1 VTGLYPGYRKGGIGY
16 DHIEVVIDDHS
27 RLGVVVD
34 VPDES
39 ASSAARALEIA
50 ATEFAKHGIA
60 IERVLTDNG
69 WAYTHGPRYAG
80 VIADLG
86 ARHKRTRP
94 YRPQTNGKAER
105 FIQTLLNEWAYG
117 RSYQSNRERLDALP
131 GFVDFYNSGRPHT
144 ALDGRSPIDVVNNV
158 RGDPS

>member
-1 VTGLYPGYRKGGIGY
+1 VRHDDLIVANLPRYGVKYPVTSKIQDHKKLGRIPDGGGHRVLGRELGPDRHKSGLGY
-16 DHIEVVIDDHS
+16 DHMEVVIDDHS
-27 RLGVVVD
+27 RLGVVVA

-39 ASSAARALEIA
+39 ASSAAQALEIA
-50 ATEFAKHGIA
+50 AAEFASHGIA

-80 VIADLG
+80 VIAELG

-105 FIQTLLNEWAYG
+105 FIQTLLNE
-117 RSYQSNRERLDALP
+117 
-131 GFVDFYNSGRPHT
+131 
-144 ALDGRSPIDVVNNV
+144 
-158 RGDPS
+158 